1 MSDHADGPAPLSP
14 RVPDLPSLELLVSVA
29 RLGSIGRAAAAHG
42 ISQPSASHRVRTMER
57 LAGVALVTRSPRG
70 SRLTPAGTLLV
81 EWAGAVV
88 DAARVLDAGIDALR
102 ERRDERLR
110 IAASLT
116 IAEYL
121 LPGWLVALRRDRPG
135 TAVSLRVENSTQV
148 ERAILDGDADL
159 GFVEGPGPVRGLRS
173 AGVGGDE
180 LVLVVAPGHRWTR
193 RRTPLAPAELAATP
207 LICREEGSGT
217 RAALA
222 DALRDQGD
230 PAPPLLE
237 LASTTAVKA
246 AVAAGDGAAVL
257 SSLAVAED
265 VTAGRLARV
274 PVDGAD
280 LRRSLRAV
288 WRSGPRPTGPAGD
301 LLTLAARAAAA
312 RR

>member
-1 MSDHADGPAPLSP
+1 MIDGPAPLSP
-14 RVPDLPSLELLVSVA
+14 RVPDLPSLELLVGVA
-29 RLGSIGRAAAAHG
+29 RLGSIGRAAVAYG

-57 LAGVALVTRSPRG
+57 LVGVPLVTRSPRG

-102 ERRDERLR
+102 EQRDQRLR
-110 IAASLT
+110 VAASLT

-135 TAVSLRVENSTQV
+135 TAVSLGVENSAQV
-148 ERAILDGDADL
+148 ARAILDGDADL
-159 GFVEGPGPVRGLRS
+159 GFVEGPGPVKGLRS
-173 AGVGGDE
+173 ASVGHDE
-180 LVLVVAPGHRWTR
+180 LALVVGPGHRWAKR
-193 RRTPLAPAELAATP
+193 GNPLGPGELAATP

-222 DALRDQGD
+222 AALRGHGE

-257 SSLAVAED
+257 SSLAVAD
-265 VTAGRLARV
+265 DIAAGQLTRV
-274 PVDGAD
+274 PVEGVD

-288 WRSGPRPTGPAGD
+288 WRTGTRPTGPAAD
-301 LLTLAARAAAA
+301 LLALAVRG
-312 RR
+312 RG

>member
-1 MSDHADGPAPLSP
+1 MIDGPQPLSP
-14 RVPDLPSLELLVSVA
+14 RVPDLPSLELLVGVA

-57 LAGVALVTRSPRG
+57 LVGVPLIARSPRG

-102 ERRDERLR
+102 EQRDQRLR
-110 IAASLT
+110 VAASLT

-135 TAVSLRVENSTQV
+135 TAVSLSVENSAQV
-148 ERAILDGDADL
+148 ARAILDGDADL
-159 GFVEGPGPVRGLRS
+159 GFVEGPGPVKGLRS
-173 AGVGGDE
+173 AGVGHDE
-180 LVLVVAPGHRWTR
+180 LALVVGPGHRWAKR
-193 RRTPLAPAELAATP
+193 RNPLPPAELAATP

-217 RAALA
+217 RAAFTA
-222 DALRDQGD
+222 ALRDHGD

-257 SSLAVAED
+257 SSLAVVDEIA
-265 VTAGRLARV
+265 AGRLARV
-274 PVDGAD
+274 AVEGVD
-280 LRRSLRAV
+280 LHRSLRAV
-288 WRSGPRPTGPAGD
+288 WRTGTRPTGPAGD
-301 LLTLAARAAAA
+301 LLALAV
-312 RR
+312 RRG